1 MEIKLYKTSS
11 PRKKLV
17 KELTDGITLVGTL
30 RAQSSVMSPTFTVQ
44 DTAVVGYNYCYIPDF
59 GRWYYI
65 NGIDALRSNL
75 YELSLGIDVLMTY
88 AAEIRNNYAIVDKV
102 ESLGTA
108 YNYINDGSW
117 VNTNRMKQSIINFA
131 TGFND
136 TGEFILITAG
146 GME

>member
-17 KELTDGITLVGTL
+17 KELSDGITLVGTL

-59 GRWYYI
+59 DRWYYI
-65 NGIDALRSNL
+65 NGIEALRSNL

-88 AAEIRNNYAIVDKV
+88 AEQILTNEAIIDKTQSGGSSYV
-102 ESLGTA
+102 
-108 YNYINDGSW
+108 YIDDGSI
-117 VNTNRMKQSIINFA
+117 VNTVRHTVETINFPN
-131 TGFND
+131 GFNEH
-136 TGEFILITAG
+136 GEFILITAG
-146 GME
+146 GIA

>member
-17 KELTDGITLVGTL
+17 KDLTDGITLTGTL
-30 RAQSSVMSPTFTVQ
+30 RGQSSIMSPSLQIQ
-44 DTAVVGYNYCYIPDF
+44 DIAIIGYNYCYIPDF
-59 GRWYYI
+59 GRYYYI
-65 NGIDALRSNL
+65 NGINALRANL
-75 YELSLGIDVLMTY
+75 FELTLGIDVLMTY
-88 AAEIRNNYAIVDKV
+88 AKAIRSNAAIVDKV
-102 ESLGTA
+102 QSFGAA

-117 VNTNRMKQSIINFA
+117 VNTNRMNQSIINFP

-136 TGEFILITAG
+136 NGEFILITAG

>member
-17 KELTDGITLVGTL
+17 KDLTDGITLTGTL
-30 RAQSSVMSPTFTVQ
+30 RGQSSIMSPSLQIQ
-44 DTAVVGYNYCYIPDF
+44 DTAVIGYNYCYIPDF

-75 YELSLGIDVLMTY
+75 YDLSLGIDVLMTY
-88 AAEIRNNYAIVDKV
+88 AAEIRKNYAIIDKV
-102 ESLGTA
+102 ENFGVA

-117 VNTNRMKQSIINFA
+117 VNTNRMKQSIINFP

-136 TGEFILITAG
+136 NGEFILITAG

>member
-17 KELTDGITLVGTL
+17 KELTDGITLVGVL

-59 GRWYYI
+59 GRYYYI
-65 NGIDALRSNL
+65 NDINALRANL
-75 YELSLGIDVLMTY
+75 FELSLGIDVLMTY
-88 AAEIRNNYAIVDKV
+88 ASEIRGNYAIVDKV
-102 ESLGTA
+102 ENFGVA
-108 YNYINDGSW
+108 FNYINDGSW
-117 VNTNRMKQSIINFA
+117 INTNRTDQSIINFA
-131 TGFND
+131 NGFND
-136 TGEFILITAG
+136 NGEFILITAG

>member
-17 KELTDGITLVGTL
+17 KELSDGITLVGTL

-44 DTAVVGYNYCYIPDF
+44 NTAVVGYNYCYIPDF

-75 YELSLGIDVLMTY
+75 FELSLGIDVLMTY
-88 AAEIRNNYAIVDKV
+88 AGAIRSNAAIVDKV
-102 ESLGTA
+102 QPQYA
-108 YNYINDGSW
+108 AMPYINDGSY
-117 VNTNRMKQSIINFA
+117 VSTNKMEQSVINFA
-131 TGFND
+131 NGFND
-136 TGEFILITAG
+136 AGEFILITAG

>member
-17 KELTDGITLVGTL
+17 KDLTDGITLVGTL

-65 NGIDALRSNL
+65 NGIDVLRSNL
-75 YELSLGIDVLMTY
+75 YELTLGIDVLMTY
-88 AAEIRNNYAIVDKV
+88 AAEIRKNYAIIDKV
-102 ESLGTA
+102 ENFGSA

-117 VNTNRMKQSIINFA
+117 VNTNRMKQSIINFP

-136 TGEFILITAG
+136 NGEFILITAG

>member
-1 MEIKLYKTSS
+1 MVIKLYKTSS

-17 KELTDGITLVGTL
+17 KDLTDGITLTGTL
-30 RAQSSVMSPTFTVQ
+30 RGQSSVMSPSLQIQ
-44 DTAVVGYNYCYIPDF
+44 DIAVIGYNYCYIPDF

-88 AAEIRNNYAIVDKV
+88 AAEIRKNYAIVDKV
-102 ESLGTA
+102 ESFGAA

-117 VNTNRMKQSIINFA
+117 VNTNRMKQSIINFP

-136 TGEFILITAG
+136 NGEFILITAG

>member
-1 MEIKLYKTSS
+1 MEIKLYKTYS

-17 KELTDGITLVGTL
+17 KDLTDGITLVGTL

-44 DTAVVGYNYCYIPDF
+44 DTSVVGYNYCYIPDF

-65 NGIDALRSNL
+65 NGIDALRANL

-88 AAEIRNNYAIVDKV
+88 SAEIRQNYAIVDKV
-102 ESLGTA
+102 ESLGAA
-108 YNYINDGSW
+108 YNYINDSSW

>member
-88 AAEIRNNYAIVDKV
+88 AAQIRNNYAIVDKV

>member
-17 KELTDGITLVGTL
+17 KDLTDGITLVGTL

-88 AAEIRNNYAIVDKV
+88 AAEIRNNTAIIDRT
-102 ESLGTA
+102 ESGNAANVYIDNGTF
-108 YNYINDGSW
+108 
-117 VNTNRMKQSIINFA
+117 VNTSKLETATYNFSG
-131 TGFND
+131 GFND
-136 TGEFILITAG
+136 TPEYILITAG
-146 GME
+146 GIA

>member
-17 KELTDGITLVGTL
+17 KDLTDGITLVGTL

-44 DTAVVGYNYCYIPDF
+44 DISVVGYNYCYIPDF

-65 NGIDALRSNL
+65 NGIDALRANL

-88 AAEIRNNYAIVDKV
+88 AAEIRQNYAIVDKV
-102 ESLGTA
+102 ESLGAA